1 MAKLSLDSL
10 TEIDGFI
17 ASALVDSESG
27 RIQT

>member
-17 ASALVDSESG
+17 ASALVD
-27 RIQT
+27 

>member
-17 ASALVDSESG
+17 ASALVDSE
-27 RIQT
+27 